1 MREPRFHGPLPAVTA
16 MMFAVLRRRLDAL
29 SVTAV
34 AAIVRNRA
42 CCELSSYCDS
52 YHEYVGS
59 EVIGGVPICNV
70 TSRNEV
76 NSILRRSPM

>member
-1 MREPRFHGPLPAVTA
+1 MREPRFHGSLLVTTV

-42 CCELSSYCDS
+42 CRERFSYCDS

-59 EVIGGVPICNV
+59 ELIGGVPICNV
-70 TSRNEV
+70 TSRNDV